1 MINVFKKIWSFSIK
15 EKGNLQKSIV
25 IGFLNAIFNSLLVT
39 ALYVVLKAIVENSVS
54 TNTEWTAFI
63 IMAVSIV
70 GTQYF
75 SQLQR
80 THAGYF
86 MVADKRINIGEKLK
100 SVPMGYFNQNSLG
113 QITAIETTILN
124 DVESAVPVVLVT
136 TLGGFLNSLVFA
148 LFMLVF
154 DLKMRDVTLLGIV
167 VFLLVTSAMEK
178 KSREGVPARQEAQAI
193 LVEAVLE
200 TIQGM
205 SVVKAFDLDNNLD
218 KKVDRAIEES
228 FKKNEKLEKAMTPYV
243 AVQQLVLYV
252 FGVALM
258 FCAIM
263 FYLNGSMEL
272 TKSLIMVVCSFM
284 VYEQLKVA
292 GSCVA
297 NMRIAEHSI
306 DKANKIDDVPTMDEG
321 GKDIVPTSTEIKFKN
336 VDFAYEKKKILDN
349 VSFTIPEKKMTAI
362 VGPSGSGKTT
372 LCSMI
377 PRFWDVDAGSVSI
390 GGVNVKD
397 YTLNSLMKNVSMVFQ
412 NVYLFADTIE
422 NNIKFGKADA
432 THEGVVEAAKRA
444 CCHEFIMA
452 LPDGY
457 NTKIGE
463 GGASLS
469 GGEKQRISIAR
480 ALIKDAGIVIFDE
493 ATANVDPE
501 NEDRLQNAIE
511 ELTKDKTVIMIA
523 HRLKTVRN
531 AEKILVLSDGKIAQ
545 EGKHDEL
552 SKEAGFYADFVNNQ
566 CRFIQC
572 YLFYHVYH
580 CRYTWLYS
588 SVCSHLTTDCRCSWR
603 YSVCSV
609 CY

>member
-1 MINVFKKIWSFSIK
+1 MINVFKKIWSFSIR

-39 ALYVVLKAIVENSVS
+39 ALYVVLKAIIENSVS
-54 TNTEWTAFI
+54 INTAWTAFI
-63 IMAVSIV
+63 IMAVSIAGKIV
-70 GTQYF
+70 TQYF

-136 TLGGFLNSLVFA
+136 TLGGFLNSLAFA
-148 LFMLVF
+148 LFMLIF
-154 DLKMRDVTLLGIV
+154 DWRMGSVTLLGIV
-167 VFLLVTSAMEK
+167 VFLLVTSVMEK

-205 SVVKAFDLDNNLD
+205 SVVKAFDLDNTLD

-243 AVQQLVLYV
+243 AMQQLVLYM
-252 FGVALM
+252 FGVTLM
-258 FCAIM
+258 FCAIT

-306 DKANKIDDVPTMDEG
+306 DKANKIDDVPIMDEG
-321 GKDIVPTSTEIKFKN
+321 GKDIVPTSTEIRFEN

-432 THEGVVEAAKRA
+432 THEEVVEAAKRA

-452 LPDGY
+452 FQDGY

-480 ALIKDAGIVIFDE
+480 ALIKDAEIVIFDE

-501 NEDRLQNAIE
+501 NEDRLRNAIE

-531 AEKILVLSDGKIAQ
+531 AEKILVLNDGKIAQ

-552 SKEAGFYADFVNNQ
+552 IKEAGIYEDFVNG
-566 CRFIQC
+566 RKEAIGWKLRIQ
-572 YLFYHVYH
+572 
-580 CRYTWLYS
+580 
-588 SVCSHLTTDCRCSWR
+588 
-603 YSVCSV
+603 
-609 CY
+609 

>member
-1 MINVFKKIWSFSIK
+1 MIHVFKKIWNFSEK
-15 EKGNLQKSIV
+15 EKNNLRKSIV
-25 IGFLNAIFNSLLVT
+25 IGFLNAIFNSFLVA
-39 ALYVVLKAIVENSVS
+39 ALYMVLKAILEDSVS
-54 TNTEWTAFI
+54 TETAWTAFF
-63 IMAVSIV
+63 IMALSIAGKIV
-70 GTQYF
+70 TQYF
-75 SQLQR
+75 SQLER

-86 MVADKRINIGEKLK
+86 MVADKRIAIGEKLK

-148 LFMLVF
+148 LFLVAF
-154 DLKMRDVTLLGIV
+154 DVRLGAITLAGIAA
-167 VFLLVTSAMEK
+167 FLLITAAMER
-178 KSREGVPARQEAQAI
+178 KSREGVPARQEAQSV

-205 SVVKAFDLDNNLD
+205 SVVKAFDLDHDLD
-218 KKVDRAIEES
+218 KKVDRAIEAS
-228 FKKNEKLEKAMTPYV
+228 FEKNEKLEKAMTPYV
-243 AVQQLVLYV
+243 AMQQLVLYV

-258 FCAIM
+258 FGAIT
-263 FYLNGSMEL
+263 FYLNGTMEL
-272 TKSLIMVVCSFM
+272 SKSLIMVICSFL

-306 DKANKIDDVPTMDEG
+306 DKANKIDDVPVMDEG
-321 GKDIVPTSTEIKFKN
+321 GKDIVPASTEICFQNVKFS
-336 VDFAYEKKKILDN
+336 YGKKVILNDMT
-349 VSFTIPEKKMTAI
+349 FTIPEKKMTAI
-362 VGPSGSGKTT
+362 VGSSGSGKTT
-372 LCSMI
+372 LCSLI
-377 PRFWDVDAGSVSI
+377 PRFWDVDAGAVSI

-412 NVYLFADTIE
+412 KVYLFADTIE
-422 NNIKFGKADA
+422 NNIKFGKPDA
-432 THEGVVEAAKRA
+432 THEEVVEAAKRA

-457 NTKIGE
+457 QTKIGE

-480 ALIKDAGIVIFDE
+480 ALIKDAQIVIFDE

-501 NEDRLQNAIE
+501 NEDRLQRAIE

-531 AEKILVLSDGKIAQ
+531 AEKILVLNDGKIAQ
-545 EGKHDEL
+545 EGRHEDL
-552 SKEAGFYADFVNNQ
+552 IKESGIYADFVNGRKEAIGWKLGKQ
-566 CRFIQC
+566 A
-572 YLFYHVYH
+572 
-580 CRYTWLYS
+580 
-588 SVCSHLTTDCRCSWR
+588 
-603 YSVCSV
+603 
-609 CY
+609 

>member
-54 TNTEWTAFI
+54 TNTAWTAFI

-70 GTQYF
+70 GKIVTQYF

-154 DLKMRDVTLLGIV
+154 DWRMGAVTLLGIV

-205 SVVKAFDLDNNLD
+205 SVVKAFDLDNNMD

-480 ALIKDAGIVIFDE
+480 ALIKDAEIVIFDE

-552 SKEAGFYADFVNNQ
+552 IKEAGIYADFVNG
-566 CRFIQC
+566 RKEAIGWK
-572 YLFYHVYH
+572 LG
-580 CRYTWLYS
+580 R
-588 SVCSHLTTDCRCSWR
+588 R
-603 YSVCSV
+603 
-609 CY
+609 

>member
-15 EKGNLQKSIV
+15 EKKNLQKSMV
-25 IGFLNAIFNSLLVT
+25 IGFANAMFNALLVT
-39 ALYVVLKAIVENSVS
+39 ALYIVLKAIVENTVSV
-54 TNTEWTAFI
+54 TTAWIAFCVMALSVVGKI
-63 IMAVSIV
+63 I
-70 GTQYF
+70 TQYY

-86 MVADKRINIGEKLK
+86 MVADKRMHIGEKLK

-113 QITAIETTILN
+113 KITAIETTILN

-148 LFMLVF
+148 IFILFF
-154 DLKMRDVTLLGIV
+154 DWRMGAITLLGI
-167 VFLLVTSAMEK
+167 FLFLCVTSAMEK
-178 KSREGVPARQEAQAI
+178 KSKEGVPARQEAQAN
-193 LVEAVLE
+193 LVETVLE

-205 SVVKAFDLDNNLD
+205 SVVKAFDLDNTLD
-218 KKVDRAIEES
+218 KKVDKAIDDS
-228 FKKNEKLEKAMTPYV
+228 FRKNEKLEKAMTPYI
-243 AVQQLVLYV
+243 ALQQLVLYV
-252 FGVALM
+252 FGVVLM
-258 FCAIM
+258 FCAIA

-272 TKSLIMVVCSFM
+272 TNSLIMVISSFM

-306 DKANKIDDVPTMDEG
+306 DKANEIDDVPMMNEG
-321 GKDIVPTSTEIKFKN
+321 ATEITAQTTEITFDK
-336 VDFAYEKKKILDN
+336 VSFAYEKKKILDQ
-349 VSFTIPEKKMTAI
+349 VSFTIPAKKMTAI

-372 LCSMI
+372 LCSLI
-377 PRFWDVDAGSVSI
+377 PRFWDVNDGTVSI
-390 GGVNVKD
+390 GGVNIKD
-397 YTLNSLMKNVSMVFQ
+397 YTLSSLMKNVSMVFQ

-422 NNIKFGKADA
+422 NNIKFGKSDA
-432 THEGVVEAAKRA
+432 TFEEIIEASKRA
-444 CCHEFIMA
+444 CCHDFIMS

-457 NTKIGE
+457 QTKIGE
-463 GGASLS
+463 GGSSLS

-480 ALIKDAGIVIFDE
+480 ALIKDAEIVIFDE

-531 AEKILVLSDGKIAQ
+531 ADKILVLNDGKIVQ
-545 EGKHDEL
+545 EGRHDKL
-552 SKEAGFYADFVNNQ
+552 IKETGIYADFVNSRKEAIGWKLGKQ
-566 CRFIQC
+566 
-572 YLFYHVYH
+572 
-580 CRYTWLYS
+580 
-588 SVCSHLTTDCRCSWR
+588 
-603 YSVCSV
+603 
-609 CY
+609 

>member
-1 MINVFKKIWSFSIK
+1 MK

-54 TNTEWTAFI
+54 TNTAWTAFI

-70 GTQYF
+70 GKIVTQYF

-136 TLGGFLNSLVFA
+136 TLGGFLNSLAFA
-148 LFMLVF
+148 LFMLIF
-154 DLKMRDVTLLGIV
+154 DWRMGSVTLLGIV
-167 VFLLVTSAMEK
+167 VFLLVTSVMEK

-205 SVVKAFDLDNNLD
+205 SVVKAFDLDNTLD

-243 AVQQLVLYV
+243 AMQQLVLYM
-252 FGVALM
+252 FGVTLM
-258 FCAIM
+258 FCAIT

-306 DKANKIDDVPTMDEG
+306 DKANKIDDVPIMDEG
-321 GKDIVPTSTEIKFKN
+321 GKDIVPTSTEIRFEN

-432 THEGVVEAAKRA
+432 THEEVVEAAKRA

-452 LPDGY
+452 FPDGY

-480 ALIKDAGIVIFDE
+480 ALIKDAEIVIFDE

-501 NEDRLQNAIE
+501 NEDRLRNAIE

-531 AEKILVLSDGKIAQ
+531 AEKILVLNDGKIAQ

-552 SKEAGFYADFVNNQ
+552 IKEAGIYEDFVNG
-566 CRFIQC
+566 RKEAIGWKLRIQ
-572 YLFYHVYH
+572 
-580 CRYTWLYS
+580 
-588 SVCSHLTTDCRCSWR
+588 
-603 YSVCSV
+603 
-609 CY
+609 

>member
-1 MINVFKKIWSFSIK
+1 MINVFKKIWGFSIK

-54 TNTEWTAFI
+54 TNTAWTAFI

-70 GTQYF
+70 GKIVTQYF

-154 DLKMRDVTLLGIV
+154 DWRMGAVTLLGIV

-432 THEGVVEAAKRA
+432 THEEVVEAAKRA

-552 SKEAGFYADFVNNQ
+552 IKEAGIYADFVNG
-566 CRFIQC
+566 RKEAIGWK
-572 YLFYHVYH
+572 LG
-580 CRYTWLYS
+580 R
-588 SVCSHLTTDCRCSWR
+588 R
-603 YSVCSV
+603 
-609 CY
+609 

>member
-1 MINVFKKIWSFSIK
+1 MKKRLLTGVFFSI
-15 EKGNLQKSIV
+15 
-25 IGFLNAIFNSLLVT
+25 LVA
-39 ALYVVLKAIVENSVS
+39 ALYVVLKAILEDSVS
-54 TNTEWTAFI
+54 TETAWTAFF
-63 IMAVSIV
+63 IMALSIAGKIV
-70 GTQYF
+70 TQYF
-75 SQLQR
+75 SQLER

-86 MVADKRINIGEKLK
+86 MVADKRIAIGEKLK

-148 LFMLVF
+148 LFLVAF
-154 DLKMRDVTLLGIV
+154 DVRLGAITLAGIA
-167 VFLLVTSAMEK
+167 VFLLITAAMER
-178 KSREGVPARQEAQAI
+178 KSREGVPARQEAQSV

-205 SVVKAFDLDNNLD
+205 SVVKAFDLDHDLD
-218 KKVDRAIEES
+218 KKVDRAIEAS
-228 FKKNEKLEKAMTPYV
+228 FEKNEKLEKAMTPYV
-243 AVQQLVLYV
+243 AIQQLVLYV

-258 FCAIM
+258 FGAIT
-263 FYLNGSMEL
+263 FYLNGTMEL
-272 TKSLIMVVCSFM
+272 SKSLIMVICSFL

-306 DKANKIDDVPTMDEG
+306 DKANKIDDVPVMDEG
-321 GKDIVPTSTEIKFKN
+321 GKDIVPASTEICFQNVKFS
-336 VDFAYEKKKILDN
+336 YGKKVILNDMT
-349 VSFTIPEKKMTAI
+349 FTIPEKKMTAI

-372 LCSMI
+372 LCSLI
-377 PRFWDVDAGSVSI
+377 PRFWDVDAGAVSI

-412 NVYLFADTIE
+412 KVYLFADTIE
-422 NNIKFGKADA
+422 NNIKFGKPDA
-432 THEGVVEAAKRA
+432 THEEVVEAAKRA

-457 NTKIGE
+457 QTKIGE

-480 ALIKDAGIVIFDE
+480 ALIKDAQIVIFDE

-501 NEDRLQNAIE
+501 KEDRLQRAIE

-531 AEKILVLSDGKIAQ
+531 AEKILVLNDGKIAQ
-545 EGKHDEL
+545 EGRHEDL
-552 SKEAGFYADFVNNQ
+552 IKESGIYADFVNGRKEAIGWKLGKQ
-566 CRFIQC
+566 A
-572 YLFYHVYH
+572 
-580 CRYTWLYS
+580 
-588 SVCSHLTTDCRCSWR
+588 
-603 YSVCSV
+603 
-609 CY
+609 

>member
-70 GTQYF
+70 GKIVTQYF

-154 DLKMRDVTLLGIV
+154 DWRMGAVTLLGIV

-432 THEGVVEAAKRA
+432 THEGVEEAAKRA

-552 SKEAGFYADFVNNQ
+552 IKEAGIYADFVNG
-566 CRFIQC
+566 RKEAIGWK
-572 YLFYHVYH
+572 LG
-580 CRYTWLYS
+580 R
-588 SVCSHLTTDCRCSWR
+588 R
-603 YSVCSV
+603 
-609 CY
+609 

>member
-1 MINVFKKIWSFSIK
+1 MIQLFKKIWDFSIK
-15 EKGNLQKSIV
+15 EKGNLQKSMV
-25 IGFLNAIFNSLLVT
+25 IGFLNAIFNSFLVI
-39 ALYVVLKAIVENSVS
+39 ALYVVLKAIVEDNVS
-54 TNTEWTAFI
+54 AATAWTAFI
-63 IMAVSIV
+63 IMVISIV
-70 GTQYF
+70 GRIITQYF

-86 MVADKRINIGEKLK
+86 MVADKRIDIGEKLK
-100 SVPMGYFNQNSLG
+100 RVPMGYFNQNSLG

-124 DVESAVPVVLVT
+124 DVENAVPVVLVT
-136 TLGGFLNSLVFA
+136 TLGGFLNSLVFS
-148 LFMLVF
+148 LFILIF
-154 DLKMRDVTLLGIV
+154 DWRIGLITLAGMA
-167 VFLLVTSAMEK
+167 VFLMITSAMEK
-178 KSREGVPARQEAQAI
+178 KSREGVPARQEAQSV

-205 SVVKAFDLDNNLD
+205 SVVKAFDLDHNLD
-218 KKVDRAIEES
+218 KKVDKAIDES
-228 FKKNEKLEKAMTPYV
+228 FRKNERLERAMTPYI
-243 AVQQLVLYV
+243 AMQQLVLYV

-258 FCAIM
+258 FCSIA

-272 TKSLIMVVCSFM
+272 TDSLIMVVCSFM

-306 DKANKIDDVPTMDEG
+306 DKANKIDEVPTMDEG
-321 GKDIVPTSTEIKFKN
+321 GRDTTPVSMEIQFSN

-362 VGPSGSGKTT
+362 VGLSGSGKTT

-377 PRFWDVDAGSVSI
+377 PRFWDVKAGSVSI

-397 YTLNSLMKNVSMVFQ
+397 YTMNSLMKNISMVFQ

-422 NNIKFGKADA
+422 NNIKFGKMEA
-432 THEGVVEAAKRA
+432 THEEVVEAAKRA
-444 CCHEFIMA
+444 CCHDFIMA
-452 LPDGY
+452 LPEGY
-457 NTKIGE
+457 QTRIGE

-480 ALIKDAGIVIFDE
+480 ALIKDADIVIFDE

-501 NEDRLQNAIE
+501 NEDRLQSAME
-511 ELTKDKTVIMIA
+511 ELTRDKTVIMIA

-531 AEKILVLSDGKIAQ
+531 AEKILVLNEGRIVQ
-545 EGKHDEL
+545 EGKHEDLIRE
-552 SKEAGFYADFVNNQ
+552 KGIYAQFVKDRREAIGWKLGRQ
-566 CRFIQC
+566 
-572 YLFYHVYH
+572 
-580 CRYTWLYS
+580 
-588 SVCSHLTTDCRCSWR
+588 
-603 YSVCSV
+603 
-609 CY
+609 

>member
-1 MINVFKKIWSFSIK
+1 MK

-54 TNTEWTAFI
+54 TNTAWTVFI

-70 GTQYF
+70 GKIVTQYF

-154 DLKMRDVTLLGIV
+154 DWRMGAVTLLGIV
-167 VFLLVTSAMEK
+167 IFLLVTSAMEK

-252 FGVALM
+252 FGVTLM
-258 FCAIM
+258 FCAIT

-306 DKANKIDDVPTMDEG
+306 DKANKIDDVPTMAEG
-321 GKDIVPTSTEIKFKN
+321 GKDIVPATTEIKFEN

-349 VSFTIPEKKMTAI
+349 VSFTIPNKKMTAI

-377 PRFWDVDAGSVSI
+377 PRFWDVDAGAVFI

-432 THEGVVEAAKRA
+432 THEEVVEAAKRA

-480 ALIKDAGIVIFDE
+480 ALIKDAAIVIFDE

-523 HRLKTVRN
+523 HRLKTVRH

-552 SKEAGFYADFVNNQ
+552 IKEAGIYADFVNGRKEAIGWKLGRQ
-566 CRFIQC
+566 
-572 YLFYHVYH
+572 
-580 CRYTWLYS
+580 
-588 SVCSHLTTDCRCSWR
+588 
-603 YSVCSV
+603 
-609 CY
+609 

>member
-1 MINVFKKIWSFSIK
+1 MIHVFKKIWNFSEK
-15 EKGNLQKSIV
+15 EKNNLRKSIV
-25 IGFLNAIFNSLLVT
+25 IGFLNAIFNSFLVA
-39 ALYVVLKAIVENSVS
+39 ALYVVLKAILENSVS
-54 TNTEWTAFI
+54 TETAWTAFF
-63 IMAVSIV
+63 IMALSIAGKIV
-70 GTQYF
+70 TQYF
-75 SQLQR
+75 SQLER

-86 MVADKRINIGEKLK
+86 MVADKRIAIGEKLK

-148 LFMLVF
+148 LFLVAF
-154 DLKMRDVTLLGIV
+154 DVRLGAITLAGIA
-167 VFLLVTSAMEK
+167 VFLLITAAMER
-178 KSREGVPARQEAQAI
+178 KSREGVPARQEAQSV

-205 SVVKAFDLDNNLD
+205 SVVKAFDLDHDLD
-218 KKVDRAIEES
+218 KKVDRAIEAS
-228 FKKNEKLEKAMTPYV
+228 FEKNEKLEKAMTPYV
-243 AVQQLVLYV
+243 AMQQLVLYV

-258 FCAIM
+258 FGAIT
-263 FYLNGSMEL
+263 FYLNGTMEL
-272 TKSLIMVVCSFM
+272 SKSRIMVICSFL

-306 DKANKIDDVPTMDEG
+306 DKANKIDDVPVMDEG
-321 GKDIVPTSTEIKFKN
+321 GKDIVPASTEICFQNVKFS
-336 VDFAYEKKKILDN
+336 YGKKVILNDMT
-349 VSFTIPEKKMTAI
+349 FTIPEKKMTAI

-372 LCSMI
+372 LCSLI
-377 PRFWDVDAGSVSI
+377 PRFWDVDAGAVSI

-412 NVYLFADTIE
+412 KVYLFADTIE
-422 NNIKFGKADA
+422 NNIKFGKPDA
-432 THEGVVEAAKRA
+432 THEEVVEAAKRA

-457 NTKIGE
+457 QTKIGE

-480 ALIKDAGIVIFDE
+480 ALIKDAQIVIFDE

-501 NEDRLQNAIE
+501 NEDRLQRAIE

-531 AEKILVLSDGKIAQ
+531 AERILVLNDGKIAQ
-545 EGKHDEL
+545 EGRHEDL
-552 SKEAGFYADFVNNQ
+552 IKESGIYADFVNGRKEAIGWKLGKQ
-566 CRFIQC
+566 A
-572 YLFYHVYH
+572 
-580 CRYTWLYS
+580 
-588 SVCSHLTTDCRCSWR
+588 
-603 YSVCSV
+603 
-609 CY
+609 

>member
-1 MINVFKKIWSFSIK
+1 MINVFKKIWGFSIK

-25 IGFLNAIFNSLLVT
+25 IGFLNAIFNSLLVM

-54 TNTEWTAFI
+54 TNTAWTAFI

-70 GTQYF
+70 GKIITQYF

-124 DVESAVPVVLVT
+124 DVERAVPVVLVT
-136 TLGGFLNSLVFA
+136 TLGGFLNSFVFA
-148 LFMLVF
+148 LFILVF
-154 DLKMRDVTLLGIV
+154 DWRMGAVTLLGIV

-205 SVVKAFDLDNNLD
+205 SVVKAFDLDNNMD

-258 FCAIM
+258 FCTIT

-372 LCSMI
+372 LCRMI

-432 THEGVVEAAKRA
+432 THEEVVEAAKRA

-552 SKEAGFYADFVNNQ
+552 IKEAGIYADFVNARKQ
-566 CRFIQC
+566 AIGWKLGR
-572 YLFYHVYH
+572 
-580 CRYTWLYS
+580 R
-588 SVCSHLTTDCRCSWR
+588 
-603 YSVCSV
+603 
-609 CY
+609 

>member
-1 MINVFKKIWSFSIK
+1 MKKRLLTGVFFSI
-15 EKGNLQKSIV
+15 
-25 IGFLNAIFNSLLVT
+25 LVA
-39 ALYVVLKAIVENSVS
+39 ALYVVLKAILEDSVS
-54 TNTEWTAFI
+54 TETAWTAFF
-63 IMAVSIV
+63 IMALSIAGKIV
-70 GTQYF
+70 TQYF
-75 SQLQR
+75 SQLER

-86 MVADKRINIGEKLK
+86 MVADKRIAIGEKLK

-148 LFMLVF
+148 LFLVAF
-154 DLKMRDVTLLGIV
+154 DVRLGTITLAGIAA
-167 VFLLVTSAMEK
+167 FLLITAAMER
-178 KSREGVPARQEAQAI
+178 KSREGVPARQEAQSV

-205 SVVKAFDLDNNLD
+205 SVVKAFDLDHDLD
-218 KKVDRAIEES
+218 KKVDRAIEAS
-228 FKKNEKLEKAMTPYV
+228 FEKNEKLEKAMTPYV
-243 AVQQLVLYV
+243 AMQQLVLYV

-258 FCAIM
+258 FGAIT
-263 FYLNGSMEL
+263 FYLNGTMEL
-272 TKSLIMVVCSFM
+272 SKSLIMVICSFL

-306 DKANKIDDVPTMDEG
+306 DKANKIDDVPVMDEG
-321 GKDIVPTSTEIKFKN
+321 GKDIVPASTEICFQNVKFS
-336 VDFAYEKKKILDN
+336 YGKKVILNDMT
-349 VSFTIPEKKMTAI
+349 FTIPEKKMTAI

-372 LCSMI
+372 LCSLI
-377 PRFWDVDAGSVSI
+377 PRFWDVDAGAVSI

-412 NVYLFADTIE
+412 KVYLFADTIE
-422 NNIKFGKADA
+422 NNIKFGKPDA
-432 THEGVVEAAKRA
+432 THEEVVEAAKRA

-457 NTKIGE
+457 QTKIGE

-480 ALIKDAGIVIFDE
+480 ALIKDAQIVIFDE

-501 NEDRLQNAIE
+501 NEDRLQRAIE

-531 AEKILVLSDGKIAQ
+531 AEKILVLNDGKIAQ
-545 EGKHDEL
+545 EGRHEDL
-552 SKEAGFYADFVNNQ
+552 IKESGIYADFVNGRKEAIGWKLGKQ
-566 CRFIQC
+566 A
-572 YLFYHVYH
+572 
-580 CRYTWLYS
+580 
-588 SVCSHLTTDCRCSWR
+588 
-603 YSVCSV
+603 
-609 CY
+609 